1 MENNNV
7 FTYRYSADRSRE
19 VARIRDKYLP
29 AEEKKI
35 DVLRRLDRRVQRAG
49 SIEGLSIGVIGC
61 LLFGIGLCFGLD
73 VLAGATWLPLFF
85 CLLGTAVMLPAYPVY
100 RLISR
105 RTWAA
110 LTPEIL
116 RLSEEILRS

>member
-49 SIEGLSIGVIGC
+49 SIEGLTIGVIGC

-73 VLAGATWLPLFF
+73 VLAGAAWLPLFF
-85 CLLGTAVMLPAYPVY
+85 CELGTAIMLPAYPVY

-105 RTWAA
+105 RTRAA